1 MPIYELAAL
10 GAATCWA
17 LTALISAGPA
27 GHLGAPAF
35 NRLRQG
41 FVALMLAV
49 YVGVTGSWHQLT
61 ALNLPPILIS
71 GLIGIFAGDTLLF
84 ASLNRVGPRRS
95 GILFAMNAPLAAL
108 LGWLVLGE
116 TLVLRAVAGV
126 ALTVAGVALAIYFG
140 GSRAPPGQGHH
151 WEETKGALWIG
162 VALGLSAAACQ
173 AVASLIMRPV
183 MASGIDPLA
192 ASMVRVS
199 IAALSLTVLL
209 QLPIPAI
216 RQRNPVTWRVA
227 VLTALSGIL
236 ALAIGMTLLLFAL
249 SGGKVGIVSTLS
261 ATSPV
266 IILPLIW
273 LRTGVRPAAGA
284 WAGALIVI
292 IGMALIFTR

>member
-17 LTALISAGPA
+17 LTALISTGPA

-35 NRLRQG
+35 NRARQT
-41 FVALMLAV
+41 FVTLLLAV
-49 YVGVTGSWHQLT
+49 YVGISGSWQQLN
-61 ALNLPPILIS
+61 AQNVPPILIS

-95 GILFAMNAPLAAL
+95 SILFAMNAPLAAI
-108 LGWLVLGE
+108 LGWIVLGE
-116 TLVLRAVAGV
+116 ALVPQAILGV
-126 ALTVAGVALAIYFG
+126 ALTFAGVALAIYFG
-140 GSRAPPGQGHH
+140 GSNRQTHK

-162 VALGLSAAACQ
+162 VALGLAAAACQ

-183 MASGIDPLA
+183 MATGIDPFA
-192 ASMVRVS
+192 ASMLRVA
-199 IAALSLTVLL
+199 IAAMSLTVMLR
-209 QLPIPAI
+209 LPIPAVK
-216 RQRNPVTWRVA
+216 QKNPLTLRVA
-227 VLTALSGIL
+227 AITALSGFL

-249 SGGKVGIVSTLS
+249 SGGNVGIVSTLS

-273 LRTGVRPAAGA
+273 LRTGQRPALGA
-284 WAGALIVI
+284 WGGALIVI
-292 IGMALIFTR
+292 VGMALIFTR